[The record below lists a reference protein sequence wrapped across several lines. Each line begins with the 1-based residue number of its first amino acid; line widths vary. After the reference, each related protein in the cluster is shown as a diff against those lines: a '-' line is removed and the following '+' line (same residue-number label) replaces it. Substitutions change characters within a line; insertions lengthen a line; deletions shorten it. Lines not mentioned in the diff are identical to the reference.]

1 MTARVVMFAVLIV
14 LVALTGGTT
23 AAQAPSGQIEER
35 VLLDNDSVRI
45 VFVTYPPGADSD
57 LHLSLGPEITLVQE
71 SWPSTRRAGARLSGP
86 ARLIGFPTARL
97 ISPATS
103 RASRSGSGPYC
114 SSAATSLVGT

>member
-45 VFVTYPPGADSD
+45 VLVTYPPGADSD
-57 LHLSLGPEITLVQE
+57 LHLSLGPEITLVQDGE
-71 SWPSTRRAGARLSGP
+71 LAFYAQGRREALRPGAAHWLPDGTTHL
-86 ARLIGFPTARL
+86 ARNEQDVPVRFWSILLKR
-97 ISPATS
+97 
-103 RASRSGSGPYC
+103 C
-114 SSAATSLVGT
+114 D